1 MSHLAVSGAQ
11 NTAAVI
17 SVCRHP
23 NQVKHSSRLHGRMCR
38 LPSQLSAAPRV
49 YSLALFFFL
58 LPQEREWY
66 LQSVADTFLTISQ
79 PDLNSSACSGFQNCF
94 ILVGPFHLRY
104 SCFSTLSGQSWS
116 FFCFYLNFNFPKQ
129 SLVALIRLIPFF
141 VDYHDTAYPTFMV
154 LSRLVS

>member
-1 MSHLAVSGAQ
+1 MEGGRAMWATWL
-11 NTAAVI
+11 
-17 SVCRHP
+17 CRELRT
-23 NQVKHSSRLHGRMCR
+23 Q
-38 LPSQLSAAPRV
+38 
-49 YSLALFFFL
+49 L
-58 LPQEREWY
+58 LPF
-66 LQSVADTFLTISQ
+66 LSVDTQTRWSTAPDCMDACVACHLSCQLLHVCAVLHHSFFSSPRNVSDTFRVWQ